1 MRKMILILGVCFGAF
16 PALAAAQSYQ
26 VISDVDDT
34 LKYANIQNKLAAGWH
49 GLFTSKEFAGS
60 SEYMQAAA
68 AAQAK
73 VNFVSST
80 PEWLRGKI
88 NGFIKKHGFPSTR
101 VFLKRKMSDDTYTYK
116 TAKVAEV
123 ASEGSEPLVLIGDDV
138 EVDAEAFTDFAKQN
152 PHRVAAVYIRRVR
165 NRTLPSGAIPFTTLF
180 EVALREYQSGRIEL
194 DGLVS
199 VASAILQANHK
210 LVVPKFGSC
219 ASPQTALATDDV
231 TRTLES
237 MVNDRVVQ
245 VCRDHKHRH

>member
-1 MRKMILILGVCFGAF
+1 MVKFTLVLSGLLVT
-16 PALAAAQSYQ
+16 LTAAASQPSYQ

-34 LKYANIQNKLAAGWH
+34 LKYANIQNKLAAGWN

-60 SEYMQAAA
+60 SEYMQAVVD
-68 AAQAK
+68 AQAK

-88 NGFIKKHGFPSTR
+88 NRFIKKHGFPDTR
-101 VFLKRKMSDDTYTYK
+101 VFLKKKMSDDTYTYK

-123 ASEGSEPLVLIGDDV
+123 AGEGSEPLVLIGDDV

-152 PHRVAAVYIRRVR
+152 PSRVAAVYIRRVR
-165 NRTLPSGAIPFTTLF
+165 NRALPSGAIPFTTFF
-180 EVALREYQSGRIEL
+180 EVALREYLAGRIEL
-194 DGLVS
+194 DGLAS
-199 VASAILQANHK
+199 VASAVLQAKHK
-210 LVVPKFGSC
+210 LVVPRFGSC
-219 ASPQTALATDDV
+219 ASPQSALATDDL

-245 VCRDHKHRH
+245 VCRDHKHRN